1 MHGLS
6 HYNYFQII
14 TMKNRN
20 YAIALLTLLL
30 GACSNVSGPTYSL
43 TELSQQDGTKTFRV
57 SCQGLFT
64 GAQTCMN
71 AARRVCGNVPV
82 RTLTVERTMRDRTD
96 PSALV
101 FQCGVPQ
108 PVEQRPAAA
117 PVVNV
122 APTPAVPAP
131 VKPVKQINLAGDAL
145 FAPGQATLMSE
156 ARKSLNSLMEEQ
168 QGTLFSRVSIIGYTD
183 ATGSAALND
192 ALSQRRA
199 QAVASYL
206 RMRGLKY
213 DAIVVEGRGSAQPV
227 DSNETAQGR
236 AKNRRVEIQLEAK

>member
-1 MHGLS
+1 MDGLS
-6 HYNYFQII
+6 HYNYFQIVI
-14 TMKNRN
+14 MKNRN

-43 TELSQQDGTKTFRV
+43 TELSQQGGTKTFRV
-57 SCQGLFT
+57 SCHGLFS

-71 AARRVCGNVPV
+71 AARHVCGNVPV
-82 RTLTVERTMRDRTD
+82 RTLAVEHTMRDRAD

-101 FQCGVPQ
+101 FQCGMQQ
-108 PVEQRPAAA
+108 PVEQRPVAA

-122 APTPAVPAP
+122 APPPAVPAP

-145 FAPGQATLMSE
+145 FAPGQATLTPE
-156 ARKSLNSLMEEQ
+156 ARKSLNALMEQQ
-168 QGTLFSRVSIIGYTD
+168 QGTFFSRVTIIGYTD

-192 ALSQRRA
+192 VLSQRRA

-206 RMRGLKY
+206 RTRGLKY
-213 DAIVVEGRGSAQPV
+213 DVIEVEGRGSAQSV
-227 DSNETAQGR
+227 ASNETAQGR
-236 AKNRRVEIQLEAK
+236 AKNRRVEIQLVAK